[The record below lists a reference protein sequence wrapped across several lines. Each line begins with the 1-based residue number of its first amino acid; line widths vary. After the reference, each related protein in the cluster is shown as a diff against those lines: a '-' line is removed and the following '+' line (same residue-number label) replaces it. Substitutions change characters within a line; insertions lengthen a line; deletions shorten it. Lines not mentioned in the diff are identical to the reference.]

1 MTATDP
7 NTEKALML
15 GIRAFQ
21 KARYDEAFERLEP
34 FAEAGELR
42 AQLILARLYYAGNGV
57 ERSQERHL
65 HWLRAAADNGDKAA
79 KAQLKRWRRDQ
90 ADAAPQGGAHDH

>member
-1 MTATDP
+1 MTTAGTD
-7 NTEKALML
+7 TELML

-21 KARYDEAFERLEP
+21 KARYEEAFRRLVP

-57 ERSQERHL
+57 ERSEGRYL
-65 HWLRAAADNGDKAA
+65 HWLQVAADNGDKAA

-90 ADAAPQGGAHDH
+90 GDVAPGEDTYGD